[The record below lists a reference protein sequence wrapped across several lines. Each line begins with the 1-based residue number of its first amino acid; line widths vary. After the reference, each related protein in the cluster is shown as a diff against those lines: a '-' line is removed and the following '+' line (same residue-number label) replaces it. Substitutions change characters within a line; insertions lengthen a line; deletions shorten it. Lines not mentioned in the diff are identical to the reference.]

1 MTEKKKIVA
10 LSGTRAEFGKLK
22 PLLKAI
28 DKDSRYEVHI
38 FVTGMHMLEKYGGTA
53 REVLREFSN
62 VYMYNNQAFGSRLDI
77 VLSNTIYGFSHY
89 VSEINPDLII
99 VHGDRAEALAGAIVS
114 SFNNI
119 LVAHIEG
126 GELSGTIDEIIR
138 HSISKLVHIHFVANE
153 QAKKRLIQ
161 MGEKKE
167 SIYVIGSPDID
178 IMFSDDL
185 PSKEDVLKH
194 YEIEFDEYAIL
205 MYHPVTTELEKLGNN
220 VKELVDAVIES
231 KLNYVVIYPNNDP
244 GSNIILNEYERFNN
258 ILNFKLFPSIKFE
271 KFLILLKYCKFI
283 IGNSSTGIREA
294 PIYSVPTIN
303 LGSRQKN
310 RFHHES
316 IFNTDE
322 NKDLILNSINHIIKN
337 SSKFSSSYFFGK
349 GKSAV
354 KFKNVLEKNSFW
366 ETKTQKYFLDLLD
379 Y

>member
-53 REVLREFSN
+53 REVLREFFN
-62 VYMYNNQAFGSRLDI
+62 VYMYNNQAFGPRLDI

-89 VSEINPDLII
+89 ISEINPDLII

-153 QAKKRLIQ
+153 QAKKRLMQ

-258 ILNFKLFPSIKFE
+258 ILNFKLFPSINFE

-283 IGNSSTGIREA
+283 IGNSSVGIREA

-322 NKDLILNSINHIIKN
+322 NKDLILNSIKHVIKN
-337 SSKFSSSYFFGK
+337 SSKFSPSYFFGK
-349 GKSAV
+349 GESAT
-354 KFKNVLEKNSFW
+354 KFKNVLEKKIFW
-366 ETKTQKYFLDLLD
+366 KTKTQKQFLDL
-379 Y
+379 

>member
-28 DKDSRYEVHI
+28 DKDSRYEVHL

-89 VSEINPDLII
+89 VSEIKPDLII

-167 SIYVIGSPDID
+167 SIYIIGSPDID

-258 ILNFKLFPSIKFE
+258 IPNFKLFPSIQFE
-271 KFLILLKYCKFI
+271 KFLALLKYCKFI

-316 IFNTDE
+316 IFNIDE
-322 NKDLILNSINHIIKN
+322 NKDLILNSIKHVIKN
-337 SSKFSSSYFFGK
+337 SSKFSPCYFFGK
-349 GKSAV
+349 GESAA
-354 KFKNVLEKNSFW
+354 KFRNVLEKKIFW
-366 ETKTQKYFLDLLD
+366 KTKTQKQFLDL
-379 Y
+379 

>member
-1 MTEKKKIVA
+1 MTEKKKIII
-10 LSGTRAEFGKLK
+10 LSGTRAEYGKLK

-28 DKDSRYEVHI
+28 DKDSRYEVHL

-258 ILNFKLFPSIKFE
+258 IPNFKLFPSIQFE
-271 KFLILLKYCKFI
+271 KFLVLLKNCKFI
-283 IGNSSTGIREA
+283 IGNSSVGIREA

-316 IFNTDE
+316 IFNIDE
-322 NKDLILNSINHIIKN
+322 NKDLILDSINQVIKN
-337 SSKFSSSYFFGK
+337 SSKFSPSYFFGK
-349 GKSAV
+349 GESAT
-354 KFKNVLEKNSFW
+354 KFKNVLEKKIFW
-366 ETKTQKYFLDLLD
+366 KTKTQKQFLDL
-379 Y
+379 

>member
-1 MTEKKKIVA
+1 MNKKKKIVI

-28 DKDSRYEVHI
+28 DKDSRYEVHL
-38 FVTGMHMLEKYGGTA
+38 FVTGMHMLEKYGGTV
-53 REVLREFSN
+53 REVLREFFN

-89 VSEINPDLII
+89 VSEVKPDLII
-99 VHGDRAEALAGAIVS
+99 VHGDRAEALAGAIVG

-167 SIYVIGSPDID
+167 SIYVIGSPNID

-185 PSKEDVLKH
+185 PSKEYVLKH

-205 MYHPVTTELEKLGNN
+205 MYHPVTTELENLGNN
-220 VKELVDAVIES
+220 VKKLVDAVIES

-258 ILNFKLFPSIKFE
+258 IPNFKLFPSIQFE
-271 KFLILLKYCKFI
+271 KFLVILKNCKFI
-283 IGNSSTGIREA
+283 IGNSSAGIRET

-316 IFNTDE
+316 IFNIDE
-322 NKDLILNSINHIIKN
+322 NKDFILNSINHVIKN
-337 SSKFSSSYFFGK
+337 SSKFSPSYFFGK
-349 GKSAV
+349 GESATN
-354 KFKNVLEKNSFW
+354 FKNVLEKKIFW
-366 ETKTQKYFLDLLD
+366 KTKIQKQFLDL
-379 Y
+379 